1 MNYTSV
7 KTLYIICGYPKM
19 ISRFGNLYQLEFSG
33 QGEAE
38 EIIPINNLLQKLIHY
53 GHKIIKSFKCF
64 PRRVIYVP
72 NSHLLVKISHQSCS
86 CFIYFS
92 FRSMLRPKTK
102 TKKTHLAAILS
113 HESGWFCFLSS
124 LHHFSNICCCRFFK
138 LLRNFEISFIIFF
151 RVVKSSF
158 VMLCLL
164 ALDTLISACRCLG
177 ALQQKEMRDLIS
189 HIVKQI
195 WLLSFMNC
203 RYFFAIV

>member
-72 NSHLLVKISHQSCS
+72 TSHLLVKISHQSCS

-102 TKKTHLAAILS
+102 TKKHIQLQFSPMKVAGFVFSLLSIIFPTSVVAA
-113 HESGWFCFLSS
+113 SS
-124 LHHFSNICCCRFFK
+124 NC
-138 LLRNFEISFIIFF
+138 FEISKFHLLF
-151 RVVKSSF
+151 SSWQSSQ
-158 VMLCLL
+158 
-164 ALDTLISACRCLG
+164 ALSRCAFLHLIP
-177 ALQQKEMRDLIS
+177 
-189 HIVKQI
+189 
-195 WLLSFMNC
+195 
-203 RYFFAIV
+203 